1 MHLQGRKVQALVDTG
16 ASQNYMAPSTA
27 NSLGLKSKA
36 SETKSV
42 VLADGKTV
50 TTNKCVTTEFLIEA
64 ADTSGTKQILFCD
77 KCGAQHLDAGWY
89 SKVPHKWHKCEHC
102 GKKFTNTKKSIG
114 V

>member
-1 MHLQGRKVQALVDTG
+1 MQALIDTG

-77 KCGAQHLDAGWY
+77 KCGAQHLDSGWY
-89 SKVPHKWHKCEHC
+89 SKYH
-102 GKKFTNTKKSIG
+102 TNGTSVNIVVKSSPTQRR